1 MNLCKSAILLSTL
14 FTIQAQA
21 EFVAIVIPPQG
32 LYTESE
38 TDATLDVTQQIVT
51 GTYSVTNAEL
61 IYSDVLISDEGCDVE
76 LEGDESSGTWTYY
89 NNLACSDDDNF
100 TLLATKGLSNTVTIF
115 RNNTCDYL
123 ANEWLTAAHD
133 GTGTG
138 LLYWENSC
146 SINNSIIRSLISS
159 DDDVPAYYLDS
170 IYIDIFSTGEGEENL
185 EGEPLEPTLPDEG
198 EGEGSVNPEFN
209 LPYIQW
215 VYDDIV
221 VDHPFLESIDLS
233 NLTYVLGD
241 SVILRGM
248 SNITSFDLS
257 SLRNYNNVPLNVNVM
272 GAMNA
277 TELDVSRLTFA
288 DIDISY
294 TNISDIS
301 KFYRLQSGTIITN
314 NDSETFFPQVT
325 TFPNKNSS
333 FCYGVRSGNI
343 TLSSSISQSNAESA
357 CNW

>member
-1 MNLCKSAILLSTL
+1 MNFYKSALVLSTFL
-14 FTIQAQA
+14 TLSAQA
-21 EFVAIVIPPQG
+21 EWVAIVIPPQG
-32 LYTESE
+32 LYTESGS
-38 TDATLDVTQQIVT
+38 DAALDVTQEVVT
-51 GTYSVTNAEL
+51 GTYSVKNAEL
-61 IYSDVLISDEGCDVE
+61 IYSDLLISDEGCDVE

-138 LLYWENSC
+138 LLYSENSC
-146 SINNSIIRSLISS
+146 SINNSIIRSLMSF
-159 DDDVPAYYLDS
+159 DDVPAYYLDS
-170 IYIDIFSTGEGEENL
+170 INIDIFSTGEGEEG
-185 EGEPLEPTLPDEG
+185 GETLPDEG

-221 VDHPFLESIDLS
+221 IDHPFLTSIDLS

-257 SLRNYNNVPLNVNVM
+257 NLRNYYSAPLNVNVM
-272 GAMNA
+272 GAMSA
-277 TELDVSRLTFA
+277 ESLDLSRLSFA
-288 DIDISY
+288 NTIDISY

-301 KFYRLQSGTIITN
+301 KFYRLQTGTIITN

-325 TFPNKNSS
+325 TFPNRNSS
-333 FCYGVRSGNI
+333 FCYGVRAGNI
-343 TLSSSISQSNAESA
+343 TLSSSISQSNAENA
-357 CNW
+357 CR

>member
-1 MNLCKSAILLSTL
+1 MNLCKSAILLSTI

-21 EFVAIVIPPQG
+21 EWVAIVIPPQG

-38 TDATLDVTQQIVT
+38 TNATLDVTQEIVT

-76 LEGDESSGTWTYY
+76 LDGDESSGTWTYY

-100 TLLATKGLSNTVTIF
+100 TLLATKGLSNTVTLF
-115 RNNTCDYL
+115 RNNSCDYL

-146 SINNSIIRSLISS
+146 SINNSIIRSLMSF
-159 DDDVPAYYLDS
+159 DDVPAYYLDS
-170 IYIDIFSTGEGEENL
+170 INIDIFSTGEGEEG
-185 EGEPLEPTLPDEG
+185 GETGPSEG
-198 EGEGSVNPEFN
+198 EGEGSANPEFN
-209 LPYIQW
+209 LPHIQW

-221 VDHPFLESIDLS
+221 VDHPFLTSIDLS

-248 SNITSFDLS
+248 GNITSFDLS

-272 GAMNA
+272 GAMSA
-277 TELDVSRLTFA
+277 ESLDLSKLSYA
-288 DIDISY
+288 DTIDISY

-314 NDSETFFPQVT
+314 NDTETFFPQVT
-325 TFPNKNSS
+325 TFPNINSS

>member
-1 MNLCKSAILLSTL
+1 MNFYKSALVLSTFL
-14 FTIQAQA
+14 TLSAQA
-21 EFVAIVIPPQG
+21 EWVAIVIPPQG

-38 TDATLDVTQQIVT
+38 SNAALDVTQDVVT

-61 IYSDVLISDEGCDVE
+61 IYSDLLISDEGCDVE

-115 RNNTCDYL
+115 RNSSCDYL

-138 LLYWENSC
+138 LLYSENSC
-146 SINNSIIRSLISS
+146 SINNSIIRSLMSF
-159 DDDVPAYYLDS
+159 DDVPAYYLDS
-170 IYIDIFSTGEGEENL
+170 INIDIFSTGEGS
-185 EGEPLEPTLPDEG
+185 EGGETAPSEG

-209 LPYIQW
+209 LPFIQW

-221 VDHPFLESIDLS
+221 IDHPFLTSIDLS

-257 SLRNYNNVPLNVNVM
+257 NLRNYYSAPLNVNVM
-272 GAMNA
+272 GAMSA
-277 TELDVSRLTFA
+277 ESLDLSRLSFA
-288 DIDISY
+288 NTIDISY

-301 KFYRLQSGTIITN
+301 KFYRLQTGTIITN

-325 TFPNKNSS
+325 TFPNRNSS
-333 FCYGVRSGNI
+333 FCYGVRGGDI
-343 TLSSSISQSNAESA
+343 TLSSSISQSNAENA
-357 CNW
+357 CR

>member
-1 MNLCKSAILLSTL
+1 MNFYKSALVLSTFL
-14 FTIQAQA
+14 TLSAQA
-21 EFVAIVIPPQG
+21 EWVAIVIPPEG

-38 TDATLDVTQQIVT
+38 SDAALDVTQDVVT

-61 IYSDVLISDEGCDVE
+61 IYSDLLISDEGCDVE
-76 LEGDESSGTWTYY
+76 LDGDESSGTWTYY

-100 TLLATKGLSNTVTIF
+100 TLIATKGLSNTVTIF
-115 RNNTCDYL
+115 RNSSCDYL

-138 LLYWENSC
+138 LLYSENSC
-146 SINNSIIRSLISS
+146 SINNSIIRSLMSF
-159 DDDVPAYYLDS
+159 DNVPAYYLDS

-198 EGEGSVNPEFN
+198 EGEGSANPEFN

-221 VDHPFLESIDLS
+221 IDHPFLTSIDLS

-248 SNITSFDLS
+248 GNITSFDLS
-257 SLRNYNNVPLNVNVM
+257 SLRNYYSAPLNVNVM

-277 TELDVSRLTFA
+277 TELDISRLSYA
-288 DIDISY
+288 DTIDISY

-301 KFYRLQSGTIITN
+301 KFYRLQTGTIITN

-325 TFPNKNSS
+325 TFPNRNSS
-333 FCYGVRSGNI
+333 FCYGVRARNI
-343 TLSSSISQSNAESA
+343 TLSSSISQANAENA
-357 CNW
+357 CR